1 MRPRGFDWDEFQT
14 LKVKVGVHQTWGTDN
29 DGLSLNFKA
38 NTRRQYPGV
47 EYVLCVHI
55 SPSLEVRAEEY
66 RLYRLDSIVNGEL
79 GTPRMDV
86 TPIDRNSV
94 VVFDAH
100 RLLEFPPDLGLVP
113 PDQSSQDRRN
123 LQGDADL
130 PAGFYD
136 PVTIDLVELVR
147 GEFKHIRGVNER
159 AERPGTT
166 VVATVVG

>member
-38 NTRRQYPGV
+38 NVWRQYPGV

-55 SPSLEVRAEEY
+55 SPCLEVRE
-66 RLYRLDSIVNGEL
+66 YRLDSIVNGEL

-100 RLLEFPPDLGLVP
+100 RLLELPP
-113 PDQSSQDRRN
+113 
-123 LQGDADL
+123 DADL
-130 PAGFYD
+130 PAGLND